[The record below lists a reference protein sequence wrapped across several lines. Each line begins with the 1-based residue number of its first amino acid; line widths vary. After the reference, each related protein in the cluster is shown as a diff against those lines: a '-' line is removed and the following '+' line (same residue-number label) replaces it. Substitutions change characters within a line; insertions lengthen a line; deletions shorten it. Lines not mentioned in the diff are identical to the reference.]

1 MKLKFEAATSKGSRA
16 SQDDVFFLGERPI
29 DAAPEQTVSPVILD
43 TDKEPIVFGVCD
55 GVGSCSHA
63 ALGSN
68 MAASEVQRSFYTK
81 EDWCGDMSDPE
92 IVKQKIANACSDAS
106 EKLSALNRSFGCIAT
121 ATTIS
126 AIALKNNKM
135 HFCCIGDSPLLLYRK
150 HTLHPLFKPMHDGN
164 RLLAYAGT
172 FREPEFVYGTLDI
185 QPGDI
190 ILLASDGIMNEKI
203 LTWALRFG
211 FGLSAK
217 QIVRLSTLRRYS
229 DNCTIIKIQVE
240 K

>member
-1 MKLKFEAATSKGSRA
+1 MRLKIEAATSKGSRA

-29 DAAPEQTVSPVILD
+29 DTAPEQTVSPVILD
-43 TDKEPIVFGVCD
+43 TDAEPIVFGVCD

-92 IVKQKIANACSDAS
+92 IVEQKLRDSCKNAH
-106 EKLSALNRSFGCIAT
+106 EKLSALNRSFGCIAA

-126 AIALKNNKM
+126 AVALKNNKM

-164 RLLAYAGT
+164 RLLAYAGS
-172 FREPEFVYGTLDI
+172 FREAEFAHGTIAL
-185 QPGDI
+185 QSGDV
-190 ILLASDGIMNEKI
+190 ILLASDGIMREKM
-203 LTWALRFG
+203 LALALRFN
-211 FGLSAK
+211 LSAK
-217 QIVRLSTLRRYS
+217 QIVQLSTLRRYS
-229 DNCTIIKIQVE
+229 DNCTVIKIQVE

>member
-1 MKLKFEAATSKGSRA
+1 MKLKIEAATSKGSRA
-16 SQDDVFFLGERPI
+16 SQDDVFFLGERLI
-29 DAAPEQTVSPVILD
+29 DAAPEQTVSPVIFD
-43 TDKEPIVFGVCD
+43 TDSGAIAAGVFD

-63 ALGSN
+63 SLGSS

-92 IVKQKIANACSDAS
+92 IVKQKLANACSDANN
-106 EKLSALNRSFGCIAT
+106 KLKALNQSFGCIAA
-121 ATTIS
+121 ATTITS
-126 AIALKNNKM
+126 VAFLKGKM
-135 HFCCIGDSPLLLYRK
+135 YFCCIGDSPLFLYK
-150 HTLHPLFKPMHDGN
+150 EHTLRSLFEPMHDGN

-185 QPGDI
+185 QPGDV
-190 ILLASDGIMNEKI
+190 ILLASDGIMREKM
-203 LTWALRFG
+203 LALALRFN
-211 FGLSAK
+211 LSVK

-229 DNCTIIKIQVE
+229 DNCTVIKIQVE

>member
-1 MKLKFEAATSKGSRA
+1 MKLKIEAATAKGSRA
-16 SQDDVFFLGERPI
+16 SQDDMFFLGERPI
-29 DAAPEQTVSPVILD
+29 DTAPEQTVSPVILD
-43 TDKEPIVFGVCD
+43 TDAEPIVLGVCD

-92 IVKQKIANACSDAS
+92 IVKQQLADACFDANNKLKI
-106 EKLSALNRSFGCIAT
+106 LNQSFGCIAA
-121 ATTIS
+121 ATTTTS
-126 AIALKNNKM
+126 AAFSKDKM
-135 HFCCIGDSPLLLYRK
+135 HFCCIGDSPLFLYRK
-150 HTLHPLFKPMHDGN
+150 HALRSLFEPMHEGN
-164 RLLAYAGT
+164 RLLAFAGS
-172 FREPEFVYGTLDI
+172 FREAEFAHGTIAL
-185 QPGDI
+185 QSGDI

-203 LTWALRFG
+203 LTWALRL
-211 FGLSAK
+211 GLSAK

-229 DNCTIIKIQVE
+229 DNCTVIKIQVE

>member
-16 SQDDVFFLGERPI
+16 TQDDVFFLGERPI

-43 TDKEPIVFGVCD
+43 TDAEPIVLGVCD

-92 IVKQKIANACSDAS
+92 IVKQKLANACFDANN
-106 EKLSALNRSFGCIAT
+106 KLKILNQSFGCIAA
-121 ATTIS
+121 ATTTTS
-126 AIALKNNKM
+126 VVFSKSKM
-135 HFCCIGDSPLLLYRK
+135 DFCCIGDSPLFLCRE
-150 HTLHPLFKPMHDGN
+150 HTLRSLFEPMHEGN

-190 ILLASDGIMNEKI
+190 ILLASDGIMREKM
-203 LTWALRFG
+203 LALALRFN
-211 FGLSAK
+211 LSVK

-229 DNCTIIKIQVE
+229 DNCTVIKIQVE

>member
-29 DAAPEQTVSPVILD
+29 DTAPEQTVSPVILD

-92 IVKQKIANACSDAS
+92 IVKQKLANACSDAS

-135 HFCCIGDSPLLLYRK
+135 HFCCIGDSHSFY
-150 HTLHPLFKPMHDGN
+150 TGN
-164 RLLAYAGT
+164 TR
-172 FREPEFVYGTLDI
+172 
-185 QPGDI
+185 
-190 ILLASDGIMNEKI
+190 
-203 LTWALRFG
+203 
-211 FGLSAK
+211 
-217 QIVRLSTLRRYS
+217 STLFLNRCMMATGFSLMPELFENQSLFMVHSIYS
-229 DNCTIIKIQVE
+229 PEISSCSLRMVS
-240 K
+240 

>member
-1 MKLKFEAATSKGSRA
+1 MRLKIEAATAKGSRA
-16 SQDDVFFLGERPI
+16 SQDDMFFLGERPI
-29 DAAPEQTVSPVILD
+29 DTAPEQTVSPVILD
-43 TDKEPIVFGVCD
+43 TDTEPIVLGVCD

-92 IVKQKIANACSDAS
+92 IVKQKLADACFDANN
-106 EKLSALNRSFGCIAT
+106 KLKILNQSFGCIAA
-121 ATTIS
+121 ATTTTS
-126 AIALKNNKM
+126 AAFSKDKM
-135 HFCCIGDSPLLLYRK
+135 HFCCIGDSPLFLYRK
-150 HTLHPLFKPMHDGN
+150 HALRSLFEPMHEGN

-185 QPGDI
+185 QPGDV

-203 LTWALRFG
+203 LTWVLRL
-211 FGLSAK
+211 GLSAK

-229 DNCTIIKIQVE
+229 DNCTVIKIQVE

>member
-1 MKLKFEAATSKGSRA
+1 MRLKIEAATAKGSRA
-16 SQDDVFFLGERPI
+16 SQDDMFFLGERPI

-43 TDKEPIVFGVCD
+43 TDAEPIVLGVCD

-92 IVKQKIANACSDAS
+92 IVEQKLRNSCQDAN
-106 EKLSALNRSFGCIAT
+106 EKLSALNRSFGCIAA
-121 ATTIS
+121 ATTIT
-126 AIALKNNKM
+126 AVVFLKSKM
-135 HFCCIGDSPLLLYRK
+135 DFCCIGDSPLLLYRK
-150 HTLHPLFKPMHDGN
+150 HTLRPLFQPMHEGN
-164 RLLAYAGT
+164 RLLAFAGS
-172 FREPEFVYGTLDI
+172 FREAEFVYGTLDI

-203 LTWALRFG
+203 LTWALRLG
-211 FGLSAK
+211 LSLSAK

-229 DNCTIIKIQVE
+229 DNCTVIKIQVE

>member
-1 MKLKFEAATSKGSRA
+1 MRLKIEAATSKGSRA

-43 TDKEPIVFGVCD
+43 TDAEPIVLGVCD

-92 IVKQKIANACSDAS
+92 IVKQQLANACFDANN
-106 EKLSALNRSFGCIAT
+106 KLKILNQSFGCIAA
-121 ATTIS
+121 ATTTTS
-126 AIALKNNKM
+126 AAFSKDKM
-135 HFCCIGDSPLLLYRK
+135 HFCCIGDSPLFLYRK
-150 HTLHPLFKPMHDGN
+150 HALRSLFEPMHEGN
-164 RLLAYAGT
+164 RLLAFAGS
-172 FREPEFVYGTLDI
+172 FREAEFAHSTIAL
-185 QPGDI
+185 QSGDI
-190 ILLASDGIMNEKI
+190 ILLASDGIMREKI
-203 LTWALRFG
+203 LTWALRFN
-211 FGLSAK
+211 LSVK

-229 DNCTIIKIQVE
+229 DNCTVIKIQVE

>member
-1 MKLKFEAATSKGSRA
+1 MKLKIEAATSKGSRA
-16 SQDDVFFLGERPI
+16 TQDDVFFLGERPI
-29 DAAPEQTVSPVILD
+29 DTAPEQTVSPVILD
-43 TDKEPIVFGVCD
+43 TDAEPIVLGVCD

-92 IVKQKIANACSDAS
+92 IVKQKLANACFDANN
-106 EKLSALNRSFGCIAT
+106 KLKILNQSFGCIAA
-121 ATTIS
+121 ATTTTS
-126 AIALKNNKM
+126 VVFSKSKM
-135 HFCCIGDSPLLLYRK
+135 DFCCIGDSPLFLYK
-150 HTLHPLFKPMHDGN
+150 EHTLRSLFEPMHDGN

-185 QPGDI
+185 QPGDV
-190 ILLASDGIMNEKI
+190 ILLASDGIMREKM
-203 LTWALRFG
+203 LALALRFN
-211 FGLSAK
+211 LSVK
-217 QIVRLSTLRRYS
+217 QIVQLSTLRRYS
-229 DNCTIIKIQVE
+229 DNCTVIKIQVE

>member
-1 MKLKFEAATSKGSRA
+1 MKLKIESATSKGSRA
-16 SQDDVFFLGERPI
+16 SQDDVFLLGERPI

-43 TDKEPIVFGVCD
+43 TDAEPIVLGVCD

-68 MAASEVQRSFYTK
+68 MAAAEVQQSFNTK
-81 EDWCGDMSDPE
+81 EDWCSDMSDPE
-92 IVKQKIANACSDAS
+92 IVKQKLTNACLDAND
-106 EKLSALNRSFGCIAT
+106 KLKTLNQSFGCIAA
-121 ATTIS
+121 ATTITTVAFS
-126 AIALKNNKM
+126 KDKLY
-135 HFCCIGDSPLLLYRK
+135 FCCIGDSPLFLYRK
-150 HTLHPLFKPMHDGN
+150 HTLRSLFEPMHDGN

-185 QPGDI
+185 QPGDV
-190 ILLASDGIMNEKI
+190 ILLASDGIMREKM
-203 LTWALRFG
+203 LALALRFN
-211 FGLSAK
+211 LSVK

-229 DNCTIIKIQVE
+229 DNCTVIKIQVE

>member
-1 MKLKFEAATSKGSRA
+1 MKLKIEAATSKGSRA

-29 DAAPEQTVSPVILD
+29 DTAPEQTVSPVILD
-43 TDKEPIVFGVCD
+43 TDAEPIVLGVCD

-92 IVKQKIANACSDAS
+92 IVKQKLADACFDADN
-106 EKLSALNRSFGCIAT
+106 KLKILNQSFGCIAA
-121 ATTIS
+121 ATTTTS
-126 AIALKNNKM
+126 AAFSKDKM
-135 HFCCIGDSPLLLYRK
+135 HFCCIGDSPLFLYRK
-150 HTLHPLFKPMHDGN
+150 HALRSLFEPMHEGN
-164 RLLAYAGT
+164 RLLAFAGS
-172 FREPEFVYGTLDI
+172 FREAEFAHGTIAL
-185 QPGDI
+185 QSGDI
-190 ILLASDGIMNEKI
+190 ILLASDGIMREKM
-203 LTWALRFG
+203 LALALRFN
-211 FGLSAK
+211 LSVK

-229 DNCTIIKIQVE
+229 DNCTVIKIQVE

>member
-1 MKLKFEAATSKGSRA
+1 MRLKIEAATAKGSRA

-29 DAAPEQTVSPVILD
+29 DTAPEQTVSPVILD
-43 TDKEPIVFGVCD
+43 TDAEPIVLGVCD

-92 IVKQKIANACSDAS
+92 IVKQKLANACFDANN
-106 EKLSALNRSFGCIAT
+106 KLKILNQSFGCIAA
-121 ATTIS
+121 ATTTTS
-126 AIALKNNKM
+126 VVFSKSKM
-135 HFCCIGDSPLLLYRK
+135 DFCCIGDSPLFLCRE
-150 HTLHPLFKPMHDGN
+150 HTLRSLFEPMHDGN

-203 LTWALRFG
+203 LTWVLRL
-211 FGLSAK
+211 GLSAK
-217 QIVRLSTLRRYS
+217 QIVHLSTLKRYS
-229 DNCTIIKIQVE
+229 DNCTVIKIQVE

>member
-1 MKLKFEAATSKGSRA
+1 MRLKIEAATSKGSRA
-16 SQDDVFFLGERPI
+16 SQDDVFFLGERLI
-29 DAAPEQTVSPVILD
+29 DAAPEQTVSPVIFD
-43 TDKEPIVFGVCD
+43 TDSGAIAAGVFD

-63 ALGSN
+63 SLGSS

-92 IVKQKIANACSDAS
+92 IVKQKLANACSDANN
-106 EKLSALNRSFGCIAT
+106 KLKALNQSFGCIAA
-121 ATTIS
+121 ATTITS
-126 AIALKNNKM
+126 VAFLKGKM
-135 HFCCIGDSPLLLYRK
+135 YFCCIGDSPLFLYK
-150 HTLHPLFKPMHDGN
+150 EHTLRSLFEPMHDGN

-185 QPGDI
+185 QPGDV
-190 ILLASDGIMNEKI
+190 ILLASDGIMREKM
-203 LTWALRFG
+203 LALALRFN
-211 FGLSAK
+211 LSVK

-229 DNCTIIKIQVE
+229 DNCTVIKIQVE

>member
-1 MKLKFEAATSKGSRA
+1 MKLKIEAATSKGSRA

-43 TDKEPIVFGVCD
+43 TDAEPIVLGICD

-63 ALGSN
+63 SLGSN

-92 IVKQKIANACSDAS
+92 IVKQKLANACSDAANN
-106 EKLSALNRSFGCIAT
+106 KLKILNQSFGCIAA
-121 ATTIS
+121 ATTITS
-126 AIALKNNKM
+126 VAFLKGKM
-135 HFCCIGDSPLLLYRK
+135 YFCCIGDSPLFLCRE
-150 HTLHPLFKPMHDGN
+150 HTLRSLFEPMHEGN
-164 RLLAYAGT
+164 RLLAFAGS
-172 FREPEFVYGTLDI
+172 FREAEFAHGTIAL
-185 QPGDI
+185 QSGDI
-190 ILLASDGIMNEKI
+190 ILLASDGIMREKM
-203 LTWALRFG
+203 LALALRFN
-211 FGLSAK
+211 LSAK

-229 DNCTIIKIQVE
+229 DNCTVIKIQVE

>member
-1 MKLKFEAATSKGSRA
+1 MKLKIEAATSKGSRA
-16 SQDDVFFLGERPI
+16 SQDDVFFLGERLI
-29 DAAPEQTVSPVILD
+29 DAAPEQTVSPVIFD
-43 TDKEPIVFGVCD
+43 TDSGAIAAGVFD

-63 ALGSN
+63 SLGSS

-185 QPGDI
+185 QPGDV
-190 ILLASDGIMNEKI
+190 ILLASDGIMREKM
-203 LTWALRFG
+203 LALALRFN
-211 FGLSAK
+211 LSVK
-217 QIVRLSTLRRYS
+217 QIVQLSTLRRYS
-229 DNCTIIKIQVE
+229 DNCTVIKIQVE

>member
-1 MKLKFEAATSKGSRA
+1 MKLKIEAATSKGSRA
-16 SQDDVFFLGERPI
+16 TQDDVFFLGERPI
-29 DAAPEQTVSPVILD
+29 DTAPEQTVSPVILD
-43 TDKEPIVFGVCD
+43 TDAEPIVLGVCD

-68 MAASEVQRSFYTK
+68 MAAAEVQRSFYTK

-92 IVKQKIANACSDAS
+92 IIKQKLRNSCQDAN

-164 RLLAYAGT
+164 RLLAYAGS
-172 FREPEFVYGTLDI
+172 FREAEFAHGTIAL
-185 QPGDI
+185 QSGDV
-190 ILLASDGIMNEKI
+190 ILLASDGIMREKM
-203 LTWALRFG
+203 LALALRFN
-211 FGLSAK
+211 LSAK
-217 QIVRLSTLRRYS
+217 QIVQLSTLRRYS
-229 DNCTIIKIQVE
+229 DNCTVIKIQVE

>member
-1 MKLKFEAATSKGSRA
+1 MKLKFEAATAKGSRA
-16 SQDDVFFLGERPI
+16 SQDDMFFLGERPI
-29 DAAPEQTVSPVILD
+29 DTAPEQTVSPVILD
-43 TDKEPIVFGVCD
+43 TDAEPIVLGVCD

-92 IVKQKIANACSDAS
+92 IVKQQLANACFDANN
-106 EKLSALNRSFGCIAT
+106 KLKILNQSFGCIAA
-121 ATTIS
+121 ATTTTS
-126 AIALKNNKM
+126 AAFSKDKM
-135 HFCCIGDSPLLLYRK
+135 HFCCIGDSPLFLYRK
-150 HTLHPLFKPMHDGN
+150 HALRSLFEPMHDGN

-190 ILLASDGIMNEKI
+190 ILLASDGIMREKM
-203 LTWALRFG
+203 LALALRFN
-211 FGLSAK
+211 LSVK

-229 DNCTIIKIQVE
+229 DNCTVIKIQVE

>member
-1 MKLKFEAATSKGSRA
+1 
-16 SQDDVFFLGERPI
+16 
-29 DAAPEQTVSPVILD
+29 
-43 TDKEPIVFGVCD
+43 
-55 GVGSCSHA
+55 
-63 ALGSN
+63 
-68 MAASEVQRSFYTK
+68 
-81 EDWCGDMSDPE
+81 
-92 IVKQKIANACSDAS
+92 
-106 EKLSALNRSFGCIAT
+106 
-121 ATTIS
+121 
-126 AIALKNNKM
+126 
-135 HFCCIGDSPLLLYRK
+135 
-150 HTLHPLFKPMHDGN
+150 MHDGN

-217 QIVRLSTLRRYS
+217 QIVQLSTLRRYS

>member
-1 MKLKFEAATSKGSRA
+1 MKLKIEAATSKGSRA

-43 TDKEPIVFGVCD
+43 TDAEPIVLGICD

-63 ALGSN
+63 SLGSN

-92 IVKQKIANACSDAS
+92 IVKQKLANACSDANN
-106 EKLSALNRSFGCIAT
+106 KLKALNQSFGCIAA
-121 ATTIS
+121 ATTITS
-126 AIALKNNKM
+126 VAFFKGKM
-135 HFCCIGDSPLLLYRK
+135 YFCCIGDSPLFLCRE
-150 HTLHPLFKPMHDGN
+150 HTLRSLFEPMHDGN

-217 QIVRLSTLRRYS
+217 QIVQLSTLRRYS

>member
-1 MKLKFEAATSKGSRA
+1 MKLKIEAATSKGSRA
-16 SQDDVFFLGERPI
+16 SQDDMFFLGERPI

-43 TDKEPIVFGVCD
+43 TDSGAIAAGVFD

-63 ALGSN
+63 SLGSS

-92 IVKQKIANACSDAS
+92 IVKQKLANACLDANN
-106 EKLSALNRSFGCIAT
+106 KLKALNQSFGCIAA
-121 ATTIS
+121 ATTITS
-126 AIALKNNKM
+126 VAFLKGKM
-135 HFCCIGDSPLLLYRK
+135 YFCCIGDSPLFLYK
-150 HTLHPLFKPMHDGN
+150 EHTLRSLFEPMHDGN

-185 QPGDI
+185 QPGDV
-190 ILLASDGIMNEKI
+190 ILLASDGIMREKM
-203 LTWALRFG
+203 LALALRFN
-211 FGLSAK
+211 LSVK
-217 QIVRLSTLRRYS
+217 QIVQLSTLRRYS
-229 DNCTIIKIQVE
+229 DNCTVIKIQVE

>member
-1 MKLKFEAATSKGSRA
+1 MKLKIEAATSKGSRA

-43 TDKEPIVFGVCD
+43 TDAEPIVLGVCD

-92 IVKQKIANACSDAS
+92 IVKQQLANACFDANN
-106 EKLSALNRSFGCIAT
+106 KLKILNQSFGCIAA
-121 ATTIS
+121 ATTTTS
-126 AIALKNNKM
+126 AAFSKDKM
-135 HFCCIGDSPLLLYRK
+135 HFCCIGDSPLFLYRK
-150 HTLHPLFKPMHDGN
+150 HALRSLFEPMHEGN
-164 RLLAYAGT
+164 RLLAFAGS
-172 FREPEFVYGTLDI
+172 FREAEFVYGTLDI

-203 LTWALRFG
+203 LTWALRLG
-211 FGLSAK
+211 LGLSAK

-229 DNCTIIKIQVE
+229 DNCTVIKIQVE

>member
-1 MKLKFEAATSKGSRA
+1 MKLKIEAASSKGSRA
-16 SQDDVFFLGERPI
+16 SQDDVFFIAEKAIESPSEYINVPPI
-29 DAAPEQTVSPVILD
+29 TLD
-43 TDKEPIVFGVCD
+43 TDAGAIAAGVFD

-63 ALGSN
+63 SLGSN

-92 IVKQKIANACSDAS
+92 IVKQKLRNSCQDAN
-106 EKLSALNRSFGCIAT
+106 EKLSALNRSFSCIAA

-126 AIALKNNKM
+126 AVAFFKGKM
-135 HFCCIGDSPLLLYRK
+135 YFCCIGDSPLFLFRE
-150 HTLHPLFKPMHDGN
+150 HTLRSLFEPMHDGN

-203 LTWALRFG
+203 LTWALRL
-211 FGLSAK
+211 GLSAK

-229 DNCTIIKIQVE
+229 DNCTVIKIQVE

>member
-1 MKLKFEAATSKGSRA
+1 MKLRIEAATAKGSRA
-16 SQDDVFFLGERPI
+16 SQDDMFFLGERPI
-29 DAAPEQTVSPVILD
+29 DTAPEQTVSPVILD
-43 TDKEPIVFGVCD
+43 TDAEPIVLGVCD

-92 IVKQKIANACSDAS
+92 IVKQKLANACFDANN
-106 EKLSALNRSFGCIAT
+106 KLKILNQSFGCIAA
-121 ATTIS
+121 ATTTTS
-126 AIALKNNKM
+126 VVFSKSKM
-135 HFCCIGDSPLLLYRK
+135 DFCCIGDSPLFLCRE
-150 HTLHPLFKPMHDGN
+150 HTLRSLFEPMHEGN

-190 ILLASDGIMNEKI
+190 ILLASDGIMREKM
-203 LTWALRFG
+203 LALALRFN
-211 FGLSAK
+211 LSVK

-229 DNCTIIKIQVE
+229 DNCTVIKIQVE

>member
-1 MKLKFEAATSKGSRA
+1 MRLKIEAATAKGSRA
-16 SQDDVFFLGERPI
+16 SQDDMFFLGERPI

-43 TDKEPIVFGVCD
+43 TDAEPIVLGVCD

-92 IVKQKIANACSDAS
+92 IVKQQLANACFDANN
-106 EKLSALNRSFGCIAT
+106 KLKILNQSFGCIAA
-121 ATTIS
+121 ATTTTS
-126 AIALKNNKM
+126 AAFSKDKM
-135 HFCCIGDSPLLLYRK
+135 HFCCIGDSPLFLYRK
-150 HTLHPLFKPMHDGN
+150 HALRSLFEPMHEGN
-164 RLLAYAGT
+164 RLLAFAGS
-172 FREPEFVYGTLDI
+172 FREAEFVYGTLDI

-203 LTWALRFG
+203 LTWALRLG
-211 FGLSAK
+211 LGLSAK

-229 DNCTIIKIQVE
+229 DNCTVIKIQVE